1 MKKIELILR
10 HILEDCS
17 DIQSFIAD
25 MNEVEFIENNMVK
38 KAVCMSLINIGE
50 LVKSLPIDFCE
61 NHSEL
66 PWKKIAGMRD
76 ITAHKY
82 KQLDMVAVWR
92 VAKERIP
99 ELLSFINTFLEGEA
113 ENNK

>member
-1 MKKIELILR
+1 MKKVKLILL

-17 DIQSFIAD
+17 DIQNFIAG
-25 MNEVEFIENNMVK
+25 MNETDFMNNNMVK

-50 LVKSLPIDFCE
+50 LVKSLPMDFCE
-61 NHSEL
+61 KYSEL
-66 PWKKIAGMRD
+66 PWRKIAGMRD

-82 KQLDMVAVWR
+82 KQLDMIAVWR

-99 ELLSFINTFLEGEA
+99 ELLKFINTYLENEI
-113 ENNK
+113 

>member
-1 MKKIELILR
+1 
-10 HILEDCS
+10 
-17 DIQSFIAD
+17 
-25 MNEVEFIENNMVK
+25 MNETDFINNNMVK

-50 LVKSLPIDFCE
+50 LVKSLPIDFCDK
-61 NHSEL
+61 HSEL

-82 KQLDMVAVWR
+82 KQLDMIAVWR

-99 ELLSFINTFLEGEA
+99 KLLSFINVFLKGESG
-113 ENNK
+113 NKE